1 VRITLVRNATL
12 LLDTS
17 VGRILPDPM
26 LRAAGSSPPIE
37 DTPNP
42 RPNQLVELPVPG
54 VRVPADGET
63 IEL

>member
-1 VRITLVRNATL
+1 
-12 LLDTS
+12 
-17 VGRILPDPM
+17 M

-42 RPNQLVELPVPG
+42 LLELPVPG

>member
-1 VRITLVRNATL
+1 MRNATL

-17 VGRILPDPM
+17 VGRILPDPK

-42 RPNQLVELPVPG
+42 AAEPARLRSAYRAIPG